1 MMNSSITALLILVY
15 IAVIVV
21 EIAAVWRVF
30 TKAGQPGWAAIIPIY
45 NTVIFM
51 RIVGRPGWW
60 TILTFI
66 PGVNI
71 IVGIVVALDLAKVF
85 GKSGAFAVGLI
96 FLSAIFLPIL
106 GFGSARY
113 QGGSIGTAGPSLQP
127 AI

>member
-15 IAVIVV
+15 IAIIVV

-71 IVGIVVALDLAKVF
+71 IVGIVVALDLARVF

-113 QGGSIGTAGPSLQP
+113 QGG
-127 AI
+127 